1 MPAEWEPHAAT
12 WLSWPQN
19 SETWPGRLE
28 HIPAVFAE
36 IVAALH
42 EAERVR
48 ICVADAEG
56 EASARQVL
64 RARSCEAN
72 VSFFHIPTND
82 TWARDHAPIFV
93 HDGDGEVIPL
103 NWGFNA
109 WGEKYPPWDLDD
121 AVPSKVAAALGTIA
135 ISPGMILEGGSIE
148 VNGAGALLTTE
159 SCLLNPNRN
168 PGLDRE
174 AIEERLRR
182 YLGVHRFLW
191 LRDGIAGDDTDGHID
206 DITRFVGPATIL
218 TVIEEDPTD
227 PNYQILLENL
237 RTLYS
242 FRNAAGEPF
251 EIVTL
256 PMPAPVEYL
265 GERLPASY
273 ANFYVGNHAVLLPV
287 FGDRHDGLAVE
298 TLARLFPDRRVTPI
312 RCEELVIGLGGIHC
326 VTQQQPSPRP

>member
-1 MPAEWEPHAAT
+1 MSLPYRMPAEWEPHAAT

-93 HDGDGEVIPL
+93 HDDDGEIIPL

-148 VNGAGALLTTE
+148 VNGAGALLTDRVLPAQPQSQSRSRPRGDRRALATVPR
-159 SCLLNPNRN
+159 SAPLPVA
-168 PGLDRE
+168 PGRH
-174 AIEERLRR
+174 RR
-182 YLGVHRFLW
+182 RRHRRAHRRHHPIRW
-191 LRDGIAGDDTDGHID
+191 PGDDPH
-206 DITRFVGPATIL
+206 
-218 TVIEEDPTD
+218 
-227 PNYQILLENL
+227 
-237 RTLYS
+237 
-242 FRNAAGEPF
+242 
-251 EIVTL
+251 
-256 PMPAPVEYL
+256 
-265 GERLPASY
+265 
-273 ANFYVGNHAVLLPV
+273 
-287 FGDRHDGLAVE
+287 GDRGGSHRPELPNP
-298 TLARLFPDRRVTPI
+298 ARKPPNPLQLPE
-312 RCEELVIGLGGIHC
+312 CGG
-326 VTQQQPSPRP
+326 